1 MPHKPDLHT
10 TCPHLIWS
18 PRLDQPPWFPLS
30 AHYITSIS
38 LSLNNEVNLVRCKAT
53 SLQKAELLSFHRIKW
68 MHVRPLQDL
77 SLLGKI
83 SELQENKL
91 LGFEMVK
98 PPHWQKQWKDVTQQE
113 DKALDFADNLDIS
126 ELCLQILK
134 ETGNKLH

>member
-1 MPHKPDLHT
+1 
-10 TCPHLIWS
+10 
-18 PRLDQPPWFPLS
+18 
-30 AHYITSIS
+30 
-38 LSLNNEVNLVRCKAT
+38 VRCKAT

-98 PPHWQKQWKDVTQQE
+98 PPHWQKQ
-113 DKALDFADNLDIS
+113 
-126 ELCLQILK
+126 
-134 ETGNKLH
+134 